1 MPDLI
6 VFNLGEKGVNVDKD
20 PLVMDPAELRKAQNI
35 IPEPLGAEI
44 GVTNR
49 PGLLEFN
56 ASVANGRILGG
67 ISVPLQNLHEGTR
80 FMWLGRGPT
89 T

>member
-1 MPDLI
+1 MADLI
-6 VFNLGEKGVNVDKD
+6 VFNLGQKGVNVDKD

-56 ASVANGRILGG
+56 TEVANGRILGG
-67 ISVPLQNLHEGTR
+67 ASVPLQAIATGTR

-89 T
+89 S